1 MNSENFT
8 LQNSLEANYLNI
20 RLDFGERPD
29 EIAVKVIR
37 KDCPEFLIPFRI
49 VSVNEETVL
58 KYKLINTVALEYAE
72 MTLPKA
78 LFVQLYLNLLEPF
91 VKGRDWFLDYHNFCV
106 DTRYVYVD
114 KHTYQVFYLYV
125 PVPSYRS
132 EDREILEFFKNVFMR
147 IMISDDKDFQVRL
160 FRFFGDGH
168 ITLAGLYRL
177 MLEEKGAAASSQAT
191 FLQPASQQPVNQ
203 QPAYRQPVSQQP
215 AYQQSVSQQ
224 PAFQQPASRQ
234 TPFSQ
239 SVMPVEEKKKDSD
252 DGRKKDKKQMSY
264 KASEPEQERNLGYGA
279 DNSEDEVVQAL
290 FGNKKGKKEKPSA
303 ESKRA
308 EKEPGRKTKEEKG
321 HGGLGSL
328 FGGRKKQTV
337 PPSQTPEHGV
347 AAGGQPAYAGVR
359 QTASTDYAPGAAD
372 YASVYGGNGSDETE
386 VFSDEAAAVQ
396 TPWMELIDFSQ
407 PGALQ
412 RIDLNFTKPYITI
425 GRMSSDEKRPD
436 VAFPGEFKRIGRQ
449 HARIERRGD
458 AFFVIDLGSAN
469 HTMVNGQVMVPNQP
483 YQLQDGME
491 LAFTVS
497 KPVRYRVHIS

>member
-215 AYQQSVSQQ
+215 AYQQSVSQH
-224 PAFQQPASRQ
+224 PAFQQ
-234 TPFSQ
+234 
-239 SVMPVEEKKKDSD
+239 
-252 DGRKKDKKQMSY
+252 
-264 KASEPEQERNLGYGA
+264 
-279 DNSEDEVVQAL
+279 
-290 FGNKKGKKEKPSA
+290 
-303 ESKRA
+303 
-308 EKEPGRKTKEEKG
+308 
-321 HGGLGSL
+321 H
-328 FGGRKKQTV
+328 
-337 PPSQTPEHGV
+337 
-347 AAGGQPAYAGVR
+347 
-359 QTASTDYAPGAAD
+359 
-372 YASVYGGNGSDETE
+372 
-386 VFSDEAAAVQ
+386 
-396 TPWMELIDFSQ
+396 
-407 PGALQ
+407 
-412 RIDLNFTKPYITI
+412 
-425 GRMSSDEKRPD
+425 
-436 VAFPGEFKRIGRQ
+436 
-449 HARIERRGD
+449 
-458 AFFVIDLGSAN
+458 
-469 HTMVNGQVMVPNQP
+469 
-483 YQLQDGME
+483 
-491 LAFTVS
+491 
-497 KPVRYRVHIS
+497 